1 VPDYAGARIT
11 IDSSPPGE
19 SSKRARQIT
28 QTETTTDPTIQEDL
42 VTNLTEQ
49 DLILF
54 EGIKEGDIAKIEAG
68 VDNGADVNIFGDQYG
83 LYRNVSPLEYAFYCD
98 ASVDLI
104 ARLIDR
110 GAKVDE
116 VNDFRKRTVLE
127 IATCFYGDNA
137 IVGVLLRAGAQ
148 FATEQHR
155 YAFDGSI
162 EALQALKTAQGDVN
176 GGMGRAKSASGCT
189 PLHYAVGSG
198 RLDVVQWLLKEGGA
212 TVGDTDAFGLT
223 ALSCAASK
231 GHLDIVIW
239 LLEEGGATI
248 AERTRRGLTVLLCAA
263 SKGRLNVVRWLLE
276 KGGATIDEKDEEDN
290 TSLLFAA
297 RGGSLETVQWL
308 LEHGAS
314 LLEKNTQ
321 GESAVDLMF
330 GDENKKK
337 LLHYCN
343 STSGHASR

>member
-1 VPDYAGARIT
+1 M
-11 IDSSPPGE
+11 
-19 SSKRARQIT
+19 
-28 QTETTTDPTIQEDL
+28 
-42 VTNLTEQ
+42 TNLTEQ
-49 DLILF
+49 DQLLF
-54 EGIKEGDIAKIEAG
+54 EGIKEGDTAKIEAA
-68 VDNGADVNIFGDQYG
+68 VDNGADVNIFADQYG

-104 ARLIDR
+104 ARLIDC

-116 VNDFRKRTVLE
+116 VNDFRKRTILE

-137 IVGVLLRAGAQ
+137 IVDALLKAGAQ
-148 FATEQHR
+148 FPTEQHR
-155 YAFDGSI
+155 YAFEGNL
-162 EALQALKTAQGDVN
+162 EALQMLKTSLGTVEV
-176 GGMGRAKSASGCT
+176 GLGKAKSASGCT

-263 SKGRLNVVRWLLE
+263 SKGRLNVVQWLLQ
-276 KGGATIDEKDEEDN
+276 KGGATIDEKDVEDN
-290 TSLLFAA
+290 TTLLFAA

-308 LEHGAS
+308 LKHGAS
-314 LLEKNTQ
+314 LQENNTQ
-321 GESAVDLMF
+321 GESAVDLMP
-330 GDENKKK
+330 GEEKKKK
-337 LLHYCN
+337 LLQLDL
-343 STSGHASR
+343 TPLE